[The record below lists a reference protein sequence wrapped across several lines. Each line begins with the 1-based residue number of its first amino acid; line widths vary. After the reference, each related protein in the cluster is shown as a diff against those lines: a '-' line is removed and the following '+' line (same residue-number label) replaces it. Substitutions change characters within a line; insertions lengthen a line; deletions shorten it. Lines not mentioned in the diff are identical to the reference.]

1 MSYSARCRVQSS
13 SALQVALTID
23 ATDEGNNLNKA
34 PLRHRGEN
42 VQGIQL
48 AEVVRGSAGMVP
60 KNEAHEREH
69 GDADVLELRFAKQCD
84 AVERMR
90 PNVML

>member
-1 MSYSARCRVQSS
+1 MSYSARCRVRSS

-60 KNEAHEREH
+60 KNVGQTKPVNASM
-69 GDADVLELRFAKQCD
+69 AT
-84 AVERMR
+84 RMCSSR
-90 PNVML
+90 NNVML